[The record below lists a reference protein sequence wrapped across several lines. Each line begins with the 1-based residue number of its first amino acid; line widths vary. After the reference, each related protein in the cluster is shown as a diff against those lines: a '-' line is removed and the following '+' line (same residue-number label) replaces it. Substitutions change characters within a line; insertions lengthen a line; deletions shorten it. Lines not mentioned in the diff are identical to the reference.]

1 MESATRKETIMK
13 KNSTRIQLK
22 DMTETAKRIGQRELA
37 VAELKTISG
46 GTGCQGGTTSS
57 SGDTDE

>member
-1 MESATRKETIMK
+1 MK
-13 KNSTRIQLK
+13 KNNSRIQLN

-46 GTGCQGGTTSS
+46 GAMSEGGTSSS
-57 SGDTDE
+57 SGDTDG